1 MKAVTQGGY
10 SCQVEED
17 VGECG
22 AVPGIARARVGSHE
36 AQEPI
41 SGVAGDS
48 ALFQLPAKSMSSGTT
63 IVITLLISLQDH
75 IVEQYQRLGISY
87 IKWDSRQCHPA
98 GQVVFV
104 TRGQSYLQ
112 PRVTQEA

>member
-1 MKAVTQGGY
+1 MLGSAARFRGLQEPVLEAMKHK
-10 SCQVEED
+10 S
-17 VGECG
+17 
-22 AVPGIARARVGSHE
+22 
-36 AQEPI
+36 PI
-41 SGVAGDS
+41 SGVAGNP

-63 IVITLLISLQDH
+63 IVITLLVSLQDH
-75 IVEQYQRLGISY
+75 IVEQYQQLGILY
-87 IKWDSRQCHPA
+87 IKLDSRQCHPA